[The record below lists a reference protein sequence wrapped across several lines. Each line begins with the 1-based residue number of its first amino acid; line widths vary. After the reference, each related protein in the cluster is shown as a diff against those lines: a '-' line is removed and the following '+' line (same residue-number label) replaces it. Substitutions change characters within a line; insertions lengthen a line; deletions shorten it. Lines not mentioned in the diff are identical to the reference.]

1 MFDIGLQE
9 IILIGVVALV
19 VLGPEKMPGAVRT
32 VALMIGRLKRSFNAL
47 KTEIEKE
54 VGADDIRRQLR
65 NEEIMAKFK
74 HTQAQ
79 VQNSISSV
87 KKDVD
92 TFQKNIELE
101 AKAAAGLGDS
111 NGADGT
117 TPIATPQTT
126 TPLSD
131 TSPPTAVAATAPAA
145 TNVSAT
151 VSATIS
157 ATIADN
163 GNSSGADANPGKS
176 AS

>member
-1 MFDIGLQE
+1 MFDIGFQE
-9 IILIGVVALV
+9 IVLIGVVALV

-32 VALMIGRLKRSFNAL
+32 IAL

-54 VGADDIRRQLR
+54 VGADEIRRQLR

-101 AKAAAGLGDS
+101 AQTVAGLG
-111 NGADGT
+111 
-117 TPIATPQTT
+117 I
-126 TPLSD
+126 SD
-131 TSPPTAVAATAPAA
+131 TSADATTAAISQTAVTTTESPAPVSDTSESTSTAA
-145 TNVSAT
+145 
-151 VSATIS
+151 
-157 ATIADN
+157 
-163 GNSSGADANPGKS
+163 GPGTDPDKS
-176 AS
+176 TS

>member
-9 IILIGVVALV
+9 IVLIAVVALL

-54 VGADDIRRQLR
+54 VGADEIRRQLR

-74 HTQAQ
+74 QTQAQ
-79 VQNSISSV
+79 VQNSISAV

-101 AKAAAGLGDS
+101 SQAAAMSSQGS
-111 NGADGT
+111 
-117 TPIATPQTT
+117 AT
-126 TPLSD
+126 D
-131 TSPPTAVAATAPAA
+131 TAAPAAAVAAPEAPDATEAA
-145 TNVSAT
+145 AEMP
-151 VSATIS
+151 
-157 ATIADN
+157 
-163 GNSSGADANPGKS
+163 ANKS
-176 AS
+176 TS

>member
-9 IILIGVVALV
+9 IVLIAVVALL

-54 VGADDIRRQLR
+54 VGADEIRRQLR

-74 HTQAQ
+74 QTQAH
-79 VQNSISSV
+79 VQNSISAV

-101 AKAAAGLGDS
+101 SQAAAMSSQGS
-111 NGADGT
+111 A
-117 TPIATPQTT
+117 ATT
-126 TPLSD
+126 TS
-131 TSPPTAVAATAPAA
+131 TVAAAASSATDPDATEQAAPA
-145 TNVSAT
+145 
-151 VSATIS
+151 
-157 ATIADN
+157 D
-163 GNSSGADANPGKS
+163 KS

>member
-1 MFDIGLQE
+1 MFDIGFQE
-9 IILIGVVALV
+9 IVLIGVVALV

-32 VALMIGRLKRSFNAL
+32 IALMIGRLKRSFNAL

-54 VGADDIRRQLR
+54 VGADEIRRQLR

-101 AKAAAGLGDS
+101 AQTVAGLG
-111 NGADGT
+111 
-117 TPIATPQTT
+117 I
-126 TPLSD
+126 SD
-131 TSPPTAVAATAPAA
+131 TSADATTAAISQTAVTTTESPAPVSDTSESTSTAA
-145 TNVSAT
+145 
-151 VSATIS
+151 
-157 ATIADN
+157 
-163 GNSSGADANPGKS
+163 GPGTDPDKS
-176 AS
+176 TS

>member
-1 MFDIGLQE
+1 MFDIGFQE
-9 IILIGVVALV
+9 IVLIGVVALV

-32 VALMIGRLKRSFNAL
+32 IALMIGRLKRSFNAL

-54 VGADDIRRQLR
+54 VGADEIRRQLR

-101 AKAAAGLGDS
+101 AQTVAGLG
-111 NGADGT
+111 
-117 TPIATPQTT
+117 I
-126 TPLSD
+126 SD
-131 TSPPTAVAATAPAA
+131 TSAYAITAAISQTAVTTTESPAPVSDTSESTSTAA
-145 TNVSAT
+145 
-151 VSATIS
+151 
-157 ATIADN
+157 
-163 GNSSGADANPGKS
+163 GPGTDPDKS
-176 AS
+176 TS

>member
-9 IILIGVVALV
+9 IVLIAVVALL

-54 VGADDIRRQLR
+54 VGADEIRRQLR

-74 HTQAQ
+74 QTQAQ
-79 VQNSISSV
+79 VQNSISAV

-101 AKAAAGLGDS
+101 SRAAAMSSQG
-111 NGADGT
+111 
-117 TPIATPQTT
+117 
-126 TPLSD
+126 
-131 TSPPTAVAATAPAA
+131 
-145 TNVSAT
+145 SAT
-151 VSATIS
+151 DTAAVDGPTVAVPEAAAASESA
-157 ATIADN
+157 AELPAD
-163 GNSSGADANPGKS
+163 KS
-176 AS
+176 ASQ

>member
-54 VGADDIRRQLR
+54 VGADEIRRQLR
-65 NEEIMAKFK
+65 NEDIMAKFK

-111 NGADGT
+111 SSADGPASNT
-117 TPIATPQTT
+117 TPQATGPSNEAAPAALVHTSLSGAASDTT
-126 TPLSD
+126 ADNVVD
-131 TSPPTAVAATAPAA
+131 TSPA
-145 TNVSAT
+145 
-151 VSATIS
+151 
-157 ATIADN
+157 
-163 GNSSGADANPGKS
+163 KS

>member
-32 VALMIGRLKRSFNAL
+32 LALMIGRLKRSFNAL

-92 TFQKNIELE
+92 TFQRNIELE

-111 NGADGT
+111 NGVDTT
-117 TPIATPQTT
+117 TPAATPQAT
-126 TPLSD
+126 TPLGEA
-131 TSPPTAVAATAPAA
+131 SPPASVAATDSTTSSAA
-145 TNVSAT
+145 TAAT
-151 VSATIS
+151 T
-157 ATIADN
+157 AD
-163 GNSSGADANPGKS
+163 SGADANPGKS

>member
-9 IILIGVVALV
+9 IVLIAVVALL

-54 VGADDIRRQLR
+54 VGADEIRRQLR

-74 HTQAQ
+74 QTQAQ
-79 VQNSISSV
+79 VQNSISAV

-101 AKAAAGLGDS
+101 SQAAGMSSQGSAVTPETTAAAT
-111 NGADGT
+111 GA
-117 TPIATPQTT
+117 AE
-126 TPLSD
+126 
-131 TSPPTAVAATAPAA
+131 PAA
-145 TNVSAT
+145 AAESA
-151 VSATIS
+151 VPAE
-157 ATIADN
+157 
-163 GNSSGADANPGKS
+163 KS

>member
-9 IILIGVVALV
+9 IVLIAVVALL

-54 VGADDIRRQLR
+54 VGADEIRRQLR

-74 HTQAQ
+74 QTQAQ
-79 VQNSISSV
+79 VQNSISAV

-101 AKAAAGLGDS
+101 SQAAAMSSQGS
-111 NGADGT
+111 
-117 TPIATPQTT
+117 AT
-126 TPLSD
+126 D
-131 TSPPTAVAATAPAA
+131 TAAPAAAVAAPEAPAA
-145 TNVSAT
+145 TEA
-151 VSATIS
+151 A
-157 ATIADN
+157 AEMP
-163 GNSSGADANPGKS
+163 ANKS
-176 AS
+176 TS

>member
-9 IILIGVVALV
+9 IVLIAVVALL

-54 VGADDIRRQLR
+54 VGADEIRRQLR

-74 HTQAQ
+74 QTQAQ
-79 VQNSISSV
+79 VQNSISAV

-101 AKAAAGLGDS
+101 SRAAAMSSQGS
-111 NGADGT
+111 
-117 TPIATPQTT
+117 TP
-126 TPLSD
+126 D
-131 TSPPTAVAATAPAA
+131 TAAVAAPTVAVTETAA
-145 TNVSAT
+145 TTQTA
-151 VSATIS
+151 AELP
-157 ATIADN
+157 AD
-163 GNSSGADANPGKS
+163 KS

>member
-1 MFDIGLQE
+1 MFDIGFQE
-9 IILIGVVALV
+9 IVLIGVVALV

-54 VGADDIRRQLR
+54 VGADEIRRQLR

-92 TFQKNIELE
+92 TFQKNMELE
-101 AKAAAGLGDS
+101 AQTVAGLGV
-111 NGADGT
+111 
-117 TPIATPQTT
+117 
-126 TPLSD
+126 SD
-131 TSPPTAVAATAPAA
+131 TSSGTAPASTPQAA
-145 TNVSAT
+145 TESAAEAP
-151 VSATIS
+151 VA
-157 ATIADN
+157 AEPAADRA
-163 GNSSGADANPGKS
+163 SDANPDKS

>member
-9 IILIGVVALV
+9 IVLIAVVALL

-54 VGADDIRRQLR
+54 VGADEIRRQLR

-74 HTQAQ
+74 QTQAQ
-79 VQNSISSV
+79 VQNSISAV

-101 AKAAAGLGDS
+101 SQAAAMSSQGS
-111 NGADGT
+111 AAA
-117 TPIATPQTT
+117 PESSAAASAAAEPAA
-126 TPLSD
+126 
-131 TSPPTAVAATAPAA
+131 AVESAAPA
-145 TNVSAT
+145 
-151 VSATIS
+151 
-157 ATIADN
+157 D
-163 GNSSGADANPGKS
+163 KS